1 MSKEK
6 PSWLLE
12 ISEFCRSA
20 GIKIMTWGPDTEVV
34 EAKSEDRAKEIAS
47 QLGQLGFKVVEDE
60 DDAYAAMLSLSR
72 NTMTTQGK
80 T

>member
-1 MSKEK
+1 VSKEK

-12 ISEFCRSA
+12 TSEFCRSA
-20 GIKIMTWGPDTEVV
+20 GIKIMACGPNTLVV
-34 EAKSEDRAKEIAS
+34 GAKSQERAKEIAS

-60 DDAYAAMLSLSR
+60 GDAYAGMLSLSQ
-72 NTMTTQGK
+72 NPKTTQGK